1 MHWFLRIHKGTVH
14 TNSSFFFFFFVHAPC
29 FFCPISDNTA
39 SAHCFAF
46 ENKWINLNNNKLL
59 KKATTIDFCVKIS
72 ATLVKQLQI
81 LTFIGP
87 KSWNRTTGQKY
98 CKHWTRMK
106 LIWSIHWKQS
116 AIRILQAFASKIKL
130 ALGFIL
136 SSWVFNFLQ

>member
-1 MHWFLRIHKGTVH
+1 MLWFVCIHKGTVH
-14 TNSSFFFFFFVHAPC
+14 ANQSFYFLYMPLFL
-29 FFCPISDNTA
+29 FCPISDNTA

-46 ENKWINLNNNKLL
+46 ENKWIKLNNNKLL

-72 ATLVKQLQI
+72 ATLVKQLQR
-81 LTFIGP
+81 LTFIGH

-106 LIWSIHWKQS
+106 LIWSILWKQS
-116 AIRILQAFASKIKL
+116 AIRIRQAFASKIKF